1 MPTVV
6 LTKVA
11 GTVSLSSE
19 WVTIEDDGRVNIQHA
34 VAPELAGPGIEIT
47 KIQITCRARNSS
59 SAVKNLRLGFKPA
72 LSSNRNTWAAYQGSD
87 VLDSTFQA
95 IGGSSNGSYI
105 YKTTTRTYDAA
116 TNSAAFAKFAGHIR
130 ESFINGNP
138 VYLGIIQP
146 TSGRST
152 QIYVSGYWTITVTY
166 DILGNIPTTNVGE
179 AVIGSTSI
187 TTTIEKVV
195 PGSVTKLRYKVG
207 DVGVPSPISTCPC
220 GCNYPIMESLEG
232 RVADYVVTPDGKYIS
247 GISLTEN
254 FAMHLP
260 GVKQMQIFQ
269 EKTDFLVFRIVKG
282 ESFSDQTIMD
292 IDLLARARFG
302 TQMNWQVEYVTSI
315 QSELSGKYRF
325 CISKIE
331 NPFS

>member
-116 TNSAAFAKFAGHIR
+116 TNSAAFAKFAAIYERASSTGPR
-130 ESFINGNP
+130 CTWASFSLPLAGRP
-138 VYLGIIQP
+138 KYTYP
-146 TSGRST
+146 DTGRS
-152 QIYVSGYWTITVTY
+152 
-166 DILGNIPTTNVGE
+166 
-179 AVIGSTSI
+179 
-187 TTTIEKVV
+187 
-195 PGSVTKLRYKVG
+195 R
-207 DVGVPSPISTCPC
+207 
-220 GCNYPIMESLEG
+220 
-232 RVADYVVTPDGKYIS
+232 
-247 GISLTEN
+247 
-254 FAMHLP
+254 
-260 GVKQMQIFQ
+260 
-269 EKTDFLVFRIVKG
+269 
-282 ESFSDQTIMD
+282 
-292 IDLLARARFG
+292 
-302 TQMNWQVEYVTSI
+302 
-315 QSELSGKYRF
+315 
-325 CISKIE
+325 
-331 NPFS
+331 